1 MLKYDVERAQ
11 RAVQFLVDSPYYKHH
26 IRRLR
31 NVVKRPRALPFSDE
45 SETLNELLVIGRQ
58 NVQAMENLIA
68 VADHKRHEKTPYM
81 TAFMAAKRARE
92 KKVVEIEET
101 TLGRKLTLD
110 ERLALIRRTREQWNA
125 ERELH
130 KASCTE
136 QYRTHFGRE
145 PNWQQSNQ
153 FIKDFWMLKDV
164 KLDVML
170 REAQQFVS
178 SRKAPKTTFK
188 PKVVRTPRNTI
199 MADRMRDAMK
209 K

>member
-11 RAVQFLVDSPYYKHH
+11 RAVQFLVDSPYTKHH
-26 IRRLR
+26 VKRLR
-31 NVVKRPRALPFSDE
+31 SVVKRPRSLPFSGDAE
-45 SETLNELLVIGRQ
+45 VLNELLVIGRQ
-58 NVQAMENLIA
+58 QYQAMENLIE
-68 VADHKRHEKTPYM
+68 VADFKRKEKTPYM
-81 TAFMAAKRARE
+81 NAFMAAKRARE

-110 ERLALIRRTREQWNA
+110 ERLALIRATRDRWNK

-130 KASCTE
+130 KDACTS
-136 QYRTHFGRE
+136 QYRAHFNRE

-164 KLDVML
+164 ELDVLL
-170 REAQQFVS
+170 RKAQQFVS
-178 SRKAPKTTFK
+178 TRATPFV
-188 PKVVRTPRNTI
+188 PKVVRAPRETLH
-199 MADRMRDAMK
+199 AK